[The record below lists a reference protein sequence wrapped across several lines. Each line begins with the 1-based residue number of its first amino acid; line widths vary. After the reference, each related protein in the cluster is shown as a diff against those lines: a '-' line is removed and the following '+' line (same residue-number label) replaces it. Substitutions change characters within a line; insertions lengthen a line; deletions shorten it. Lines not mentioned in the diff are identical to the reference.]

1 MPILFA
7 SGGLSYPHPPHPLFL
22 ADRDLKP
29 GNLLVSKDC
38 QLRITD
44 FGLARFM
51 DEDTLSGNNRQN
63 PLTEY
68 VVTRW
73 YRCPELLL
81 SPNRPYSAAIDI
93 WSIGCI
99 IGELI
104 KRKPLFPGKSHAN
117 QVQLVLEVRGY
128 TSPADLGFEVS
139 TEASSFLDRR
149 CRYAGKAL
157 SSFIPQ
163 ASPEALELLE
173 DLMDLNPARRP
184 SASRALEYSYISDA
198 QLLHE
203 YTDNVLPRRVDEKFF
218 DFERQEYSLEAL
230 QRMVRE
236 EVGRPCD
243 DSIFFNASPIRSDSL
258 TRESSRSSVRNPHTS
273 SAGSLSNQSAN
284 SAASLGTGESGRHL
298 RSDSDVRATEGD
310 DLSRVEYMQAAPRHG
325 TAMQRMSSGEG
336 GDLPGGP
343 RSLTRSK
350 SAPPTPSP
358 AKMQMIAKQEK
369 KHKRRFFL
377 QGLQRLKQ
385 DQQDVAGAD
394 IGSSRSD
401 VDANPKSGRYGSGP
415 EDLTSRRD
423 RVQPVGVLRGNGV
436 VTGPRS
442 KYLQVGQSQSETGA
456 AIEAREIAPAGEQ
469 QSHLFSQFT
478 NLGFSRSNDQG
489 VSRKLAS
496 APPPSDKREGT
507 RLPALQ
513 QRGAR
518 QPAGYR

>member
-1 MPILFA
+1 
-7 SGGLSYPHPPHPLFL
+7 
-22 ADRDLKP
+22 
-29 GNLLVSKDC
+29 
-38 QLRITD
+38 
-44 FGLARFM
+44 M

-157 SSFIPQ
+157 AGFIPQ
-163 ASPEALELLE
+163 ASPEALVLLE

-184 SASRALEYSYISDA
+184 SASRALEYAYVKDA

-243 DSIFFNASPIRSDSL
+243 DSVFVSAASVTTTTSTKISTHTTIRNAHTAMPERSLCS
-258 TRESSRSSVRNPHTS
+258 
-273 SAGSLSNQSAN
+273 QSAN
-284 SAASLGTGESGRHL
+284 GAVESSRHL

-310 DLSRVEYMQAAPRHG
+310 DLSRVEYVQPGARQ
-325 TAMQRMSSGEG
+325 TASLQRKISGEEG
-336 GDLPGGP
+336 GLEGKVSHPTVA
-343 RSLTRSK
+343 RALTRSK
-350 SAPPTPSP
+350 SLPPSSSP
-358 AKMQMIAKQEK
+358 EKIQTVAKQEP

-385 DQQDVAGAD
+385 DQQDGVSAD

-401 VDANPKSGRYGSGP
+401 LEAHPRSGRYGPGP
-415 EDLTSRRD
+415 EDLTTRRE
-423 RVQPVGVLRGNGV
+423 RVQPIGVLRGSGV
-436 VTGPRS
+436 AAGRT
-442 KYLQVGQSQSETGA
+442 KYLQVGQSQSDRGTSMQVRGKASAE
-456 AIEAREIAPAGEQ
+456 EQ
-469 QSHLFSQFT
+469 QSLLYSQFT
-478 NLGFSRSNDQG
+478 DMGISGSSEQSVARNLI
-489 VSRKLAS
+489 S
-496 APPPSDKREGT
+496 APPPSDKRVGT

-513 QRGAR
+513 KRSAR
-518 QPAGYR
+518 IGGGYR